1 MEKRSARRLTLTVPP
16 EQDGVKVDT
25 LLRRTLGLSG
35 TLVKKAKRLTDGI
48 LLDGRPVWVTA
59 SARAGQTLSVLV
71 GDLPDA
77 VGDIAPAPGPLD
89 IVYEDEDILI
99 LNKSAG
105 VAMHPSPG
113 HDTDTLG
120 NFVVNYYNQC
130 GHSPIFRPV
139 NRLDKGTSG
148 LLCAAQHAHAHEK
161 LKEALHTPAFQR
173 VYLAVC
179 EGVLPAR
186 SGVIDAPIGREE
198 GSSIRRTVCPD
209 GLPAQTGYEVLS
221 SAHGRSLVR
230 LTLTTGRTHQIR
242 VHMAHIGCPL
252 TGDFLYGTEI
262 EAISR
267 PALHSHQLTLCH
279 PVTGQQ
285 MSWMAPLPDDMA
297 RLLEV

>member
-1 MEKRSARRLTLTVPP
+1 M
-16 EQDGVKVDT
+16 
-25 LLRRTLGLSG
+25 
-35 TLVKKAKRLTDGI
+35 
-48 LLDGRPVWVTA
+48 
-59 SARAGQTLSVLV
+59 
-71 GDLPDA
+71 
-77 VGDIAPAPGPLD
+77 
-89 IVYEDEDILI
+89 
-99 LNKSAG
+99 
-105 VAMHPSPG
+105 
-113 HDTDTLG
+113 
-120 NFVVNYYNQC
+120 
-130 GHSPIFRPV
+130 
-139 NRLDKGTSG
+139 
-148 LLCAAQHAHAHEK
+148 CAAQHAHAHEK

-209 GLPAQTGYEVLS
+209 GLHAQTEYEVLS

-267 PALHSHQLTLCH
+267 PALHSHQLTLTH

-285 MSWMAPLPDDMA
+285 MSWTAPLPDDMA